1 MSAPTVRVNN
11 YVENTTKSRY
21 DVLSKIYIISE
32 WLIGINRLP
41 IICKTK
47 RICKILTVGYPLIVN
62 CILLA
67 TLLRIY
73 PNSLSKSLTFGN
85 ILQYFICSIKGNI
98 SLGQL
103 RNFYDKLFIFDEE
116 IRSKWLLSNSSKNN
130 FLQISFM
137 VIFFIIFNVL
147 SRREEDMAYLP
158 SELYP
163 VILTHMIEFYYY
175 GHLLS
180 LLELR
185 LRTIRIL
192 LLSSFPLPGK
202 DIRNFSEKQYIDDK
216 DINVINLRNN
226 NSKVE
231 IKKLMKMYKHI
242 IEIYDS
248 LNVAIKWQ
256 LLVMLATSFFTTL
269 CMTYYAASE
278 IIINQYT
285 VKNALFDIS
294 VISFEITPVIIPC
307 LFCEKIHTEVQQLRA
322 SLHTRIFNNVFDKP
336 SRSIAGY
343 FATLTEVRTL
353 SFSVFRMI
361 DLNTS
366 LPFKF
371 VGLVT
376 TYLVIL
382 LQFQK
387 VIHLE
392 A

>member
-1 MSAPTVRVNN
+1 MFAPTVRVNN

-21 DVLSKIYIISE
+21 DVLSKIYIISG

-41 IICKTK
+41 IIYKTK
-47 RICKILTVGYPLIVN
+47 RICKIFTLGYPLILN
-62 CILLA
+62 CVLLA
-67 TLLRIY
+67 ALLRIY
-73 PNSLSKSLTFGN
+73 PNSLKKIMTFGN
-85 ILQYFICSIKGNI
+85 IIQYFICSIKGSF
-98 SLGQL
+98 SLGKL
-103 RNFYDKLFIFDEE
+103 RNFYDKLFVFDEE
-116 IRSKWLLSNSSKNN
+116 IRSKWHLSNSSKNN

-147 SRREEDMAYLP
+147 SRKDDDMAHLSP
-158 SELYP
+158 TLYP
-163 VILTHMIEFYYY
+163 VILTHMVEFYYY

-192 LLSSFPLPGK
+192 LLSSFPIPGK
-202 DIRNFSEKQYIDDK
+202 DITNFSEKQYVDDK
-216 DINVINLRNN
+216 DVNIINLRNN
-226 NSKVE
+226 NSNME
-231 IKKLMKMYKHI
+231 IKKLMQMYKHI
-242 IEIYDS
+242 IEIYDA

-256 LLVMLATSFFTTL
+256 LLAMLSTSFFTTL
-269 CMTYYAASE
+269 CMSFNAALE
-278 IIINQYT
+278 IIRNQYT
-285 VKNALFDIS
+285 MKCALFDIS
-294 VISFEITPVIIPC
+294 ITSFEIIPVIIPC
-307 LFCEKIHTEVQQLRA
+307 LFCEKIHNEVQQLRA
-322 SLHTRIFNNVFDKP
+322 SLHTRIFNNVFDNA

-371 VGLVT
+371 VGLVM

-387 VIHLE
+387 VIHVE
-392 A
+392 V

>member
-41 IICKTK
+41 IIYKTK

-73 PNSLSKSLTFGN
+73 PNSLSKSLNFGN
-85 ILQYFICSIKGNI
+85 ILQYFICSIKGNF
-98 SLGQL
+98 SWGQL

-116 IRSKWLLSNSSKNN
+116 IRSKWHLSNSSKNN
-130 FLQISFM
+130 FLQITFM

-147 SRREEDMAYLP
+147 SRREEDMAHLP
-158 SELYP
+158 SSLYP

-192 LLSSFPLPGK
+192 LLSSFPIPGK
-202 DIRNFSEKQYIDDK
+202 DITNFSEKQYIDDK

-256 LLVMLATSFFTTL
+256 
-269 CMTYYAASE
+269 
-278 IIINQYT
+278 
-285 VKNALFDIS
+285 VKILFMN
-294 VISFEITPVIIPC
+294 
-307 LFCEKIHTEVQQLRA
+307 K
-322 SLHTRIFNNVFDKP
+322 
-336 SRSIAGY
+336 
-343 FATLTEVRTL
+343 
-353 SFSVFRMI
+353 M
-361 DLNTS
+361 
-366 LPFKF
+366 
-371 VGLVT
+371 
-376 TYLVIL
+376 
-382 LQFQK
+382 
-387 VIHLE
+387 
-392 A
+392 